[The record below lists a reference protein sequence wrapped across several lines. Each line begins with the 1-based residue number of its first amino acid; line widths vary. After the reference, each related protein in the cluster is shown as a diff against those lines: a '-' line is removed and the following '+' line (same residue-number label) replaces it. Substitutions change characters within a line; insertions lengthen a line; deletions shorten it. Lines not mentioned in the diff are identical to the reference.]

1 MRTPIATPRLMA
13 GRHSADRRHYDSTRT
28 PASWTPRAARH
39 RSSGVGRRAETRPT
53 NPLNASRKRRQKGDG
68 GTFGPAFSP
77 IIDAPQAP
85 DITAAKPSRRF
96 RLIPRTS
103 RQPRVVQEVRVGVAP
118 LTRNPAAM
126 RDFGPRNG
134 ETRTRTG
141 DTTIFSRAV
150 GDGRTHAIPG
160 NHAILRWPEPQI
172 EVRYL
177 RAFARSSGDGGDSS
191 PLFAD
196 ALSGVAAPDLTRT
209 TSA

>member
-1 MRTPIATPRLMA
+1 M
-13 GRHSADRRHYDSTRT
+13 
-28 PASWTPRAARH
+28 AARSAGPSL
-39 RSSGVGRRAETRPT
+39 RS
-53 NPLNASRKRRQKGDG
+53 
-68 GTFGPAFSP
+68 F
-77 IIDAPQAP
+77 DAPQAP
-85 DITAAKPSRRF
+85 EITAAKPSSPLPTHTADVTTTTRGAGSSS
-96 RLIPRTS
+96 RLCTTEQKI
-103 RQPRVVQEVRVGVAP
+103 Q
-118 LTRNPAAM
+118 AALG
-126 RDFGPRNG
+126 DFGPWNG

-160 NHAILRWPEPQI
+160 NHAILRWPEPQV

-191 PLFAD
+191 PFFAD